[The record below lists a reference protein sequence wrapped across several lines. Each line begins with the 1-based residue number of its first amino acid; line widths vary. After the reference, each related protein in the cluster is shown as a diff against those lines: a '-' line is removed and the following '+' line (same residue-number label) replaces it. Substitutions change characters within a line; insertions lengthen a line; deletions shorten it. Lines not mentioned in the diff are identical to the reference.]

1 MPVSKNLI
9 EEGIENKLI
18 SDIKKLKNIVIKL
31 RQKQDVG
38 ADVVQIVVSTLATAD
53 FTLAAGVSATIQ
65 NTATPVDEFLSV
77 WNLLRTL
84 EANDTG
90 SSPLKHWP
98 EEADA
103 SAHNLGSVIRFE
115 GGKDLTNSDDGT
127 GKRVA
132 FFVVENNDNH
142 TLDFTYS
149 SKWYGNKQTV
159 TAA

>member
-1 MPVSKNLI
+1 MSNNLI
-9 EEGIENKLI
+9 EEGIEKKLI

-38 ADVVQIVVSTLATAD
+38 ADVVQIVISTLATAD
-53 FTLAAGVSATIQ
+53 FTLDSGILATIQ
-65 NTATPVDEFLSV
+65 NTATPSEQFLSV

-103 SAHNLGSVIRFE
+103 SGHNLGSVVRFE

-149 SKWYGNKQTV
+149 SRWYGNKQQV
-159 TAA
+159 TAS